1 MILRPESYGAFGV
14 LAAALLCLGLVAP
27 GVAVAQTED
36 ADATPAESTE
46 DERPVDEI
54 VVTAGKPGDR
64 KAVDTPYEEQMRE
77 QLLEE
82 MDRMSREEEEIAWR
96 RSATVDESSRI
107 SFGYRPQDSARDRLD
122 TRMTDL
128 PLDKTKPATI
138 FRFEF

>member
-96 RSATVDESSRI
+96 RSATVDEPSRI